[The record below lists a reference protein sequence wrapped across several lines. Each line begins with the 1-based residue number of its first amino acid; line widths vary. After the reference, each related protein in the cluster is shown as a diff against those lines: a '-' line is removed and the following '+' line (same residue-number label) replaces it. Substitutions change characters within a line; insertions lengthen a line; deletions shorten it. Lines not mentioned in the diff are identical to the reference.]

1 MGAYPIGSIVL
12 LNNSIVAQVI
22 TSNPELPFM
31 PDVKILSEPT
41 IKTNTENQEDEFF
54 IGNTIK
60 LKEKRNLCIIKVLHP
75 NEYKL

>member
-1 MGAYPIGSIVL
+1 MSTIVL

-22 TSNPELPFM
+22 NSNPELPFM
-31 PDVKILSEPT
+31 PDVKILTEPT
-41 IKTNTENQEDEFF
+41 TSEKSEIQEDEFF

>member
-1 MGAYPIGSIVL
+1 
-12 LNNSIVAQVI
+12 
-22 TSNPELPFM
+22 M
-31 PDVKILSEPT
+31 PDVKILTEPT
-41 IKTNTENQEDEFF
+41 TSEKSEIQEDEFF